1 MNYIIDEEINLEE
14 KDYLN
19 SKQYAK
25 ALKEIIDSVPKNK
38 VFTLGL
44 FGGWGSGKSSIIKTT
59 EELYKND
66 KSVKFIKYD
75 AWQYGNDSFR
85 RTFLITLCDQ
95 MSMNKD
101 RFLKG
106 FYNKETKDIKFEH
119 KLSPFAIVCL
129 IIGFVLS
136 IFVLPFNPIDQ
147 GIKITSVMAFTLL
160 STIFTIITKLTDT
173 YKTSITEEIL
183 FAPEQFSECFKK
195 IISDYFK
202 KEQNKLIII
211 IDNIDR
217 CQGESVYKLL
227 TDIKTFL
234 GNQSKNIV
242 FLIPV
247 DDIEL
252 KKQIFNKSISQNDNK
267 EIEEFLRKSFNTV
280 LRIKPYVETDMYEFA
295 KKLANDNNQIFNEDV
310 IYLASKK
317 YSKNPRRIVQLYNNL
332 LSEFAFYENKEF
344 VESKQALIC
353 ICLIIR
359 EEYFDFYKLL
369 IDTPSILKDQT
380 LIIKNEET
388 KEITNMIHNFLLISE
403 SIIKK
408 FSVADIEKV
417 LSNTESIFSNI
428 PESIQSAISNFDSNL
443 FLTEIEL
450 HTNEISNINGYLI
463 YKLTS
468 AVNKKN
474 VNEVANLLN
483 FIAILN
489 RDFNFEN
496 ILQNLDGQF
505 IHFGYENIIEL
516 VNDYDSTCEF
526 IEYLSKKGFSAAK
539 ESLIKILTLIPGTNN
554 QIRIDKDLFDSTTK
568 YCTDENTSKKLT
580 KTFEFLYENSDD
592 IHILTQV
599 QYEYLISDGYISKRI
614 DKIKAIQSVAQNN
627 SFLNTIFQRKT
638 NYTNNVVEIYLQKIN
653 SLFPSN
659 QGKTFEIL
667 HNEMMIIIDV
677 LAPFIQNIE
686 TYDKVNTEQIKI
698 QIQKIYDY
706 FLKPRNIQGTSR
718 YYLNEIINNEEY
730 LNDTLSFIKYVY
742 ILSDESIN
750 MQNTFNL
757 LKGNKS
763 NLLLNLYYDFLTI
776 HKKTLNPIFNN
787 MLDVITSLD
796 SKEEL
801 TIFDYCCFL
810 KKSDNSFVATV
821 QQISTK
827 YRYLFNFSKQK
838 DKKEKLILK
847 MCNEPFYRENICN
860 ALIARGED
868 FINSLSPEILSKL
881 IKVFSEE
888 TKDVYKNNY
897 VFLSIVA
904 EKGEKEQKSIVANLM
919 IHNIHNR
926 IDISNSLLVI
936 EKGKFNNI
944 IKKELISTLERY
956 LTEAGDNI
964 AEEVKERI
972 NKIIKE

>member
-25 ALKEIIDSVPKNK
+25 ALKDIIDSAPKNK
-38 VFTLGL
+38 VFTIGF
-44 FGGWGSGKSSIIKTT
+44 FGSWGTGKSSIIKTT

-101 RFLKG
+101 RFLKS

-195 IISDYFK
+195 IIDDFFN
-202 KEQNKLIII
+202 KEQKKLIII

-217 CQGESVYKLL
+217 CQGESVYRLL

-234 GNQSKNIV
+234 GNENKDII

-247 DDIEL
+247 DDVEL
-252 KKQIFNKSISQNDNK
+252 KKQIFSNTIDNK
-267 EIEEFLRKSFNTV
+267 ENEEFLRKSFNTV
-280 LRIKPYVETDMYEFA
+280 LRIKPYIETDMYEFA
-295 KKLANDNNQIFNEDV
+295 KKLAKDNNLQFNEDV

-380 LIIKNEET
+380 LIIKNEEN

-443 FLTEIEL
+443 FLTEIKL

-554 QIRIDKDLFDSTTK
+554 QIRIAKDLFDSTTK
-568 YCTDENTSKKLT
+568 YCTDEKTSKELVEI
-580 KTFEFLYENSDD
+580 FEFLYKNSDD
-592 IHILTQV
+592 IHISSQA
-599 QYEYLISDGYISKRI
+599 QYDHMISNNYISHRI
-614 DKIKAIQSVAQNN
+614 DNIQAIQSVVQPNF
-627 SFLNTIFQRKT
+627 FLKSVFQRKT
-638 NYTNNVVEIYLQKIN
+638 NYTKEVVEKYLQKIN
-653 SLFPSN
+653 SLFLSN
-659 QGKTFEIL
+659 QGKTFEVL
-667 HNEMMIIIDV
+667 HEEMIIIIDI
-677 LAPFIQNIE
+677 LTPFIQNIE
-686 TYDKVNTEQIKI
+686 IYNKVYTEQIKKHL
-698 QIQKIYDY
+698 QKIHDY
-706 FLKPRNIQGTSR
+706 FLKPRNVQGSSR
-718 YYLNEIINNEEY
+718 YYLNEIINNDQY
-730 LNDTLSFIKYVY
+730 LTDAFTLIKYVY

-750 MQNTFNL
+750 MQDTFNI

-763 NLLLNLYYDFLTI
+763 NKLLFLYFDILTI
-776 HKKTLNPIFNN
+776 HKKTLKPIFNHI
-787 MLDVITSLD
+787 LEIITSLD
-796 SKEEL
+796 TKEKL
-801 TIFDYCCFL
+801 TIFEHCCFL
-810 KKSDNSFVATV
+810 KNPNNSFKVTL

-827 YRYLFNFSKQK
+827 YNYLFNFSEQK
-838 DKKEKLILK
+838 DEKEKLILK
-847 MCNEPFYRENICN
+847 LCNEPFFNESICN

-868 FINSLSPEILSKL
+868 FINSLSPSILSKL
-881 IKVFSEE
+881 INIFSEK

-897 VFLSIVA
+897 AFLSIVA